1 MAKRKHIDDND
12 WLKGLNAVISS
23 IQEKVDRIQQGSS
36 QGLKDAL
43 LMVAEKSQERA
54 PVESGDL
61 RGSVSVEIDD
71 IVIAKG
77 NKDGGLST
85 VAEAPENGTVGTVSY
100 NTPYAADQH
109 EHTEYDHPKG
119 GQAKYLESVLVE
131 ESETILRLISGAA
144 INHLE
149 E

>member
-36 QGLKDAL
+36 QGLKEAL

-54 PVESGDL
+54 PVEFGDL
-61 RGSVSVEIDD
+61 RGSVLVEVDD
-71 IVIAKG
+71 TIIAKG
-77 NKDGGLST
+77 KKEGGIEIL
-85 VAEAPENGTVGTVSY
+85 AEAPENGMVGTVSY

-131 ESETILRLISGAA
+131 ESETILRFIAGAA